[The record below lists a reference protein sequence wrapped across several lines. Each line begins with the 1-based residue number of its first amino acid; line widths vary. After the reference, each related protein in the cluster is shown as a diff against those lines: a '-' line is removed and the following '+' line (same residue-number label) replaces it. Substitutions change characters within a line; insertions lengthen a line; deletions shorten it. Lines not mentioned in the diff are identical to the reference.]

1 MLDLLKFAITA
12 KNNTGGAFAGVKKDL
27 GGVKGMLAGVQDRA
41 NRVGKSMRNIGAGLS
56 LGVTAP
62 LVGMGKEMVSLYDTQ
77 VKAEAAVATAIS
89 STGSAAGKT
98 LNDLKGLASGL
109 QKVTLFGDEDILRNV
124 TAPLLTFTKIQGDVF
139 DAAQESVLD
148 YATLM
153 KTDLKSASIQVG
165 KALNDPIKGVS
176 ALGKAGVQFTDEQ
189 KGMIKALVETGD
201 VAGAQSIILKEL
213 KTQFV
218 DQARAAAL
226 TPLGKW
232 EQLGG
237 LISDIKEDL
246 GREIV
251 PFLKPLAESVEGA
264 ITWFSAL
271 SPEVKRNIVVVG
283 GLAAAVGPLVGGLG
297 LMVMGVTAV
306 GGAFATMGAL
316 LLANPIFA
324 AIAVIAGGAYLI
336 YRNWD
341 GIDSW
346 FRQKFGLVQQAGS
359 DFSAWIAGKF
369 GADQQAAR
377 DNFELVWGSLPNFF
391 TDLWGAVRNANDL
404 GIADVRRVLNNFTVA
419 GLLQNAFDGIGDWF
433 TSKWQEVA
441 SATDLSWAGIKA
453 NLAANYSPEQ
463 LIYGAWR
470 GIGGWFSALGEG
482 VAQGFRDIWS
492 AVTSETSTWPEAMAQ
507 VGRDVI
513 GGLIAGLK
521 DTPITPAALVRGWI
535 KDMRGGAEDEA
546 QIKSPSRVFMGI
558 GKHIAD
564 GLALGVKENASAAV
578 GATVDMVKQLNDEAT
593 KGLGMMGTFRD
604 GVKGIFTSV
613 LTGASDFKSAL
624 SGMLGSF
631 GNSLISG
638 GVSQMFDAVWPFAKG
653 GVISGGNVV
662 PFAKGGV
669 VSSPTTFG
677 MTGNRTGL
685 MGEAGP
691 EAIIPLSRGSD
702 GSLGVRA
709 DGMSGGGGSVVQ
721 ITYAPV
727 IDARGADQAAVA
739 RIHAQLEAQAANLE
753 ANVHKI
759 LRNGGNRRTVSAG
772 TVR

>member
-12 KNNTGGAFAGVKKDL
+12 KNNTGGAFAGVKKNL

-41 NRVGKSMRNIGAGLS
+41 NRVGKSMRNIGAGMS

-62 LVGMGKEMVSLYDTQ
+62 LVGMGKQMVSLYDTQ
-77 VKAEAAVATAIS
+77 VQAEKTVATAIA

-98 LNDLKGLASGL
+98 LSDLKGLASGL
-109 QKVTLFGDEDILRNV
+109 QEVTTYGDEDILRNV

-139 DAAQESVLD
+139 DRAQANVLD
-148 YATLM
+148 YATLL

-189 KGMIKALVETGD
+189 KGMIKSLVETGD
-201 VAGAQSIILKEL
+201 VAAAQGVILKEL
-213 KTQFV
+213 ETQFKG
-218 DQARAAAL
+218 QAAAAAGA
-226 TPLGKW
+226 PMGQWVQLGNLIGDVK
-232 EQLGG
+232 EQLGA
-237 LISDIKEDL
+237 
-246 GREIV
+246 EIV
-251 PFLKPLAESVEGA
+251 PFLKPLAVQVKSAVA
-264 ITWFSAL
+264 WFSEL
-271 SPEVKRNIVVVG
+271 SPEVKRNVVVVG
-283 GLAAAVGPLVGGLG
+283 GLAAAVGPLVAGLG

-324 AIAVIAGGAYLI
+324 AVAAIAGGAYLI

-341 GIDSW
+341 GI
-346 FRQKFGLVQQAGS
+346 
-359 DFSAWIAGKF
+359 SAWFAAKWQTVKNGAG
-369 GADQQAAR
+369 AAW
-377 DNFELVWGSLPNFF
+377 EGIKSLLMNYTAP
-391 TDLWGAVRNANDL
+391 
-404 GIADVRRVLNNFTVA
+404 
-419 GLLQNAFDGIGDWF
+419 GLIYTHWDGI
-433 TSKWQEVA
+433 SE
-441 SATDLSWAGIKA
+441 
-453 NLAANYSPEQ
+453 
-463 LIYGAWR
+463 
-470 GIGGWFSALGEG
+470 WFSAMWDGVKTGASAAWEGIKTLLMNYTAPGLIYTHWGGITEWFANTWDAVKSGVSFAWDGVKNLLLNYTPQGLIYQHWGGIGAWFSGLTGEVVAGFQAIWGG
-482 VAQGFRDIWS
+482 VAAEIAQ
-492 AVTSETSTWPEAMAQ
+492 WPDRMKAL
-507 VGRDVI
+507 GRDVVS
-513 GGLIAGLK
+513 GLAQGIK
-521 DTPITPAALVRGWI
+521 ENPAEAISAISSL
-535 KDMRGGAEDEA
+535 GGAVVA
-546 QIKSPSRVFMGI
+546 AGRWVFRSKSPSKVFMGI
-558 GKHIAD
+558 GKDVVD
-564 GLALGVKENASAAV
+564 GLAIGITANANVAV
-578 GATVDMVKQLNDEAT
+578 GAAVDMTSQLVAETSKSTNV
-593 KGLGMMGTFRD
+593 MGTFRD

-613 LTGASDFKSAL
+613 LTGASDFKGAL

-631 GNSLISG
+631 GNNLISG
-638 GVSQMFDAVWPFAKG
+638 GVSQLFDTIWPFAKG
-653 GVISGGNVV
+653 GVINSGNVV

-709 DGMSGGGGSVVQ
+709 DGMGGGGGSVVQ

-739 RIHAQLEAQAANLE
+739 RLHAQLEAQAANLE
-753 ANVHKI
+753 ANVIKI
-759 LRNGGNRRTVSAG
+759 MRNGVNRRTVSAG